1 MALVIQTQ
9 SNFRKRISKPKGR
22 GDAWFKSEPIK
33 IISLV
38 VLCFKVKFAV
48 TNCTFLWQMQ
58 GGKKIIWERNMNR
71 EEGMLKVKSTV
82 KPVSRNGPILRI
94 TENSSFC
101 HFPFTVLETWYTKNI
116 QMYISITI
124 EPWHHKASY
133 QNLLFCCN
141 AQRERTHQKTHAQRT
156 RAQHS

>member
-1 MALVIQTQ
+1 
-9 SNFRKRISKPKGR
+9 
-22 GDAWFKSEPIK
+22 
-33 IISLV
+33 
-38 VLCFKVKFAV
+38 
-48 TNCTFLWQMQ
+48 
-58 GGKKIIWERNMNR
+58 MNR

-94 TENSSFC
+94 SENSSFC
-101 HFPFTVLETWYTKNI
+101 HFPFAVLETWYTKNI

-141 AQRERTHQKTHAQRT
+141 AQRERTSKDSCSEDTGSTLSTSSSPHIQSQSCSPSHGIT
-156 RAQHS
+156 RSIRFPRNPRVSVPKSLQPTVNLE